1 MNNQP
6 ITPNTS
12 AYRYFSH
19 MYANYLRSTVRQQHY
34 TGVEDYN
41 TYVLPVIVNG
51 MNPFDDSLIMY
62 RRWRENRPNQ
72 YRSKIRKRMEK
83 RMESLFEMIKQII
96 EEFKKIPQ
104 ENITRIVY
112 FNHLINRWESAIH
125 NGITLLS
132 ADNHIIIKCVFYI
145 WITLIYYLNSP
156 QHRAVRDFLNIDT
169 LLEKFNTYVKMD
181 YGNNNNTGSENSNN
195 NT

>member
-19 MYANYLRSTVRQQHY
+19 MYANYLQSTVGQQHY
-34 TGVEDYN
+34 TGVDDYN
-41 TYVLPVIVNG
+41 TYVLPVIVNR

-62 RRWRENRPNQ
+62 RGWRDNSRNR
-72 YRSKIRKRMEK
+72 YKSKIKKRIEK
-83 RMESLFEMIKQII
+83 RMESLFQMINQII
-96 EEFKKIPQ
+96 EELIEIPNH
-104 ENITRIVY
+104 NITKITY
-112 FNHLINRWESAIH
+112 LNPLINRWNTAIY
-125 NGITLLS
+125 NGETVLS
-132 ADNHIIIKCVFYI
+132 PDNHIIIKCVFYI
-145 WITLIYYLNSP
+145 WITLIYYVNSP
-156 QHRAVRDFLNIDT
+156 QHRAVREFLDIDK
-169 LLEKFNTYVKMD
+169 LLERFHTLVKMD

>member
-1 MNNQP
+1 
-6 ITPNTS
+6 
-12 AYRYFSH
+12 
-19 MYANYLRSTVRQQHY
+19 MYANYLRSTVQQQHY

-62 RRWRENRPNQ
+62 KGWRDNSRNR
-72 YRSKIRKRMEK
+72 YKSKIKKRMEK

-104 ENITRIVY
+104 QNITRIVY

-125 NGITLLS
+125 NGLTLLS
-132 ADNHIIIKCVFYI
+132 TDNHIIIKCVFYI
-145 WITLIYYLNSP
+145 WITLIYYVNST
-156 QHRAVRDFLNIDT
+156 QHVAVREFLNIDT

-181 YGNNNNTGSENSNN
+181 YGNSNN
-195 NT
+195 NNYSNTNTN